1 VDQRPELSDAHIFAA
16 PARVRLWP
24 FALDIAAQANVCFAG
39 AVSRL
44 SGRNDGMRLRARTEL
59 GRRGRHWDLADPVI
73 SFSVIAWPKS
83 AALRLSFVLGRLG
96 GFAANFFHHN
106 HWI

>member
-1 VDQRPELSDAHIFAA
+1 VFQFHLCNGGE
-16 PARVRLWP
+16 RVR
-24 FALDIAAQANVCFAG
+24 ARQEISGANDPAIESDKRNKD
-39 AVSRL
+39 AVDRH
-44 SGRNDGMRLRARTEL
+44 
-59 GRRGRHWDLADPVI
+59 RGSADPVI

-83 AALRLSFVLGRLG
+83 AALRLSFLLGRLG